1 MLSNSI
7 LHSILSTSFNTSMF
21 IFCFEWKIHKKNFIH
36 ALNASMF
43 IWISLGIRSPSTT
56 DTALKVCLDQNSKP
70 PKLTVDVSYP
80 YMDVIFSPV
89 LASTPETVRLKNGQS
104 ACKDQDEPQPMRSYA
119 SHRSRQSYA
128 DQSLLGMNRHAP
140 DFRNRTRNMKFN
152 LTKKERGVWLRGQGQ
167 EIILYHF
174 TSLLGWE

>member
-1 MLSNSI
+1 
-7 LHSILSTSFNTSMF
+7 
-21 IFCFEWKIHKKNFIH
+21 
-36 ALNASMF
+36 MF

-174 TSLLGWE
+174 TSLPGWE